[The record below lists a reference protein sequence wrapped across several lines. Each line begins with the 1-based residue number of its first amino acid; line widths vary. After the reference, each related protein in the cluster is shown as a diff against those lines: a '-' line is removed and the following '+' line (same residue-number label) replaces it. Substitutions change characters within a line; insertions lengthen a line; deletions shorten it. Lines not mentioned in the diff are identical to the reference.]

1 MALRAEAPEF
11 RPGMTAGDLL
21 IQKLADCIKPP
32 VAMLSGS
39 NRVQR
44 KTNADAKLDPKRDK
58 LSKELLPAGIF
69 CPWCASRNEC
79 AFHTPKLASC
89 TAWRIEDI
97 NMDSQFQEM
106 GHRALNPIQSC
117 FLPSVNSLLACG
129 EQCRIPRVQPSDDRK
144 LQAGDELW
152 KDSEHGAS
160 KWLNEAFRSMQGA
173 DGESVSTDLSCSE
186 ASYADSETSEISA
199 TIEQG
204 SKLHEQEQGKV
215 VWSRD
220 RSWGVVSRSLG
231 LQ

>member
-11 RPGMTAGDLL
+11 RPGMSAGDLL

-32 VAMLSGS
+32 AAMLSGS

-44 KTNADAKLDPKRDK
+44 KTNADATLDSKRDK
-58 LSKELLPAGIF
+58 LSRELLPAGIF

-89 TAWRIEDI
+89 MAWRIEDI
-97 NMDSQFQEM
+97 NMDSQFHEM
-106 GHRALNPIQSC
+106 SHRALG
-117 FLPSVNSLLACG
+117 G
-129 EQCRIPRVQPSDDRK
+129 EQCRIPRVQPSDARK
-144 LQAGDELW
+144 LQAGDELS
-152 KDSEHGAS
+152 KYIERGAS
-160 KWLNEAFRSMQGA
+160 KWFNEAFRSMQGA

-204 SKLHEQEQGKV
+204 SKLHDQEQGKV
-215 VWSRD
+215 LWSRD